1 MASISESNRRKIM
14 QSIRHE
20 NTMPEVELRKF
31 LYACGIRYRKNYGSL
46 PGKPDI
52 AITSKQLAIFVHG
65 CFWHH
70 HQGCKRSN
78 WPKSNKDY
86 WEPKINNTITRDKQ
100 NIINL
105 QNLEWSSFVIWEC
118 ETKDISSNISLIDII
133 KKYCKTGNIIE
144 NI

>member
-31 LYACGIRYRKNYGSL
+31 LYVCGIRYRKNYGSL

-65 CFWHH
+65 CFWHQH
-70 HQGCKRSN
+70 RNCRITNFPSRNTKYWS
-78 WPKSNKDY
+78 KKFKANK
-86 WEPKINNTITRDKQ
+86 ERDKKNQ
-100 NIINL
+100 AEL
-105 QNLEWSSFVIWEC
+105 VKLGWTPMVIWEC
-118 ETKDISSNISLIDII
+118 EILDINRKVRDLEFVLGKI
-133 KKYCKTGNIIE
+133 GNLAG
-144 NI
+144 